1 MTIAPITAALL
12 KAPPEHL
19 EGRRRLKIHD
29 TAVRGFH
36 VEVRRNPETGAT
48 SATFAFRYH
57 CRGRERTVTLGRLG
71 DVTVAQARKKAESL
85 RAAVALGED
94 PVAERRRMDAVPTV
108 AGFLHDRVMPHVR
121 ETLRGA
127 VTYESFARRLSAALG
142 HKHLDEV
149 TPEDVTAFRGRLV
162 REGLSNASVN
172 RHLAFTRSAF
182 NRAREWGVYD
192 GPNPAAAPGMLPEQG
207 RDKYLTA
214 AQVQDLV
221 AALGKDHDQ
230 TAAAALGLL
239 MLTGARK
246 GEILNARWEH
256 LDLARGLLLVPRA
269 KSGRPHRIPLS
280 QSAVALLETHRDRL
294 GAADGYIFPGHKQG
308 KPLSDLR
315 GIWTRAKE
323 AAALPDDLRI
333 HDLRHSFASALVNRG
348 VPLHEVAVI
357 LGHSQLSTTQRYAHH
372 APDRLIKTAGIAAE
386 AWNLATPAP
395 ASTQETPA

>member
-1 MTIAPITAALL
+1 MKAKITSQLL
-12 KAPPEHL
+12 TQPPEPAN
-19 EGRRRLKIHD
+19 GRRRLKIHD
-29 TAVRGFH
+29 TEVRGFY
-36 VEVRRNPETGAT
+36 VEVRRNPDTGAIG
-48 SATFAFRYH
+48 ATFAFRYH
-57 CRGRERTVTLGRLG
+57 RRGRDRTMTIGRLG
-71 DVTVAQARKKAESL
+71 DVTVSQARKKAVAL

-94 PVAERRRMDAVPTV
+94 PVAERKRADALPTV
-108 AGFLHDRVMPHVR
+108 ADFLQDRVMPHVR
-121 ETLRGA
+121 KNLRGG
-127 VTYESFARRLSAALG
+127 VTYESFARRLTAALG

-149 TPEDVTAFRGRLV
+149 TTKDVTTFRGRLV

-230 TAAAALGLL
+230 IAAAALGLL

-246 GEILNARWEH
+246 GEVLNAQWEH

-280 QSAVALLETHRDRL
+280 PSAVALLETHRDRL
-294 GAADGYIFPGHKQG
+294 GTADDYIFPGHKQG

-315 GIWTRAKE
+315 GIWKRVKE
-323 AAALPDDLRI
+323 VAALSADLRI
-333 HDLRHSFASALVNRG
+333 HDLRHSFASALVNNN
-348 VPLHEVAVI
+348 VPLNEVAVI
-357 LGHSQLSTTQRYAHH
+357 LGHSQLATTQRYAHH
-372 APDRLIKTAGIAAE
+372 APGRLIKTAGIAAA
-386 AWNLATPAP
+386 AWNLAPSAP
-395 ASTQETPA
+395 ATTQETAA

>member
-1 MTIAPITAALL
+1 MIIKITSDILKDPPPIPEGKKSLL
-12 KAPPEHL
+12 LCDEHL
-19 EGRRRLKIHD
+19 K
-29 TAVRGFH
+29 GFH
-36 VEVRRNPETGAT
+36 ARLTRTGIYFSVRCFDLR
-48 SATFAFRYH
+48 H
-57 CRGRERTVTLGRLG
+57 RERTFSLGRLG
-71 DVTVAQARKKAESL
+71 DVTLSQARKKAQQIKGQY
-85 RAAVALGED
+85 ALGND
-94 PVAERRRMDAVPTV
+94 PAAERQRQRSIPKLAD
-108 AGFLHDRVMPHVR
+108 FLQDRVMPHVR
-121 ETLRGA
+121 ETLRGT
-127 VTYESFARRLSAALG
+127 VTYESFKRRLSDALG
-142 HKHLDEV
+142 HKLLDEV
-149 TPEDVTAFRGRLV
+149 TPEDVAAFRGRLV

-182 NRAREWGVYD
+182 NRAREWSVYD
-192 GPNPAAAPGMLPEQG
+192 GPNPAASPGMLPEQG
-207 RDKYLTA
+207 RDRYLTA

-230 TAAAALGLL
+230 IAAAALGLL

-246 GEILNARWEH
+246 GEVLNARWEH

-280 QSAVALLETHRDRL
+280 PSAVVLLETQRDRL
-294 GAADGYIFPGHKQG
+294 GATDSYIFPGHKQG

-315 GIWTRAKE
+315 GIWTRVKE
-323 AAALPDDLRI
+323 AAALPADLRI

-395 ASTQETPA
+395 ATTQETAA